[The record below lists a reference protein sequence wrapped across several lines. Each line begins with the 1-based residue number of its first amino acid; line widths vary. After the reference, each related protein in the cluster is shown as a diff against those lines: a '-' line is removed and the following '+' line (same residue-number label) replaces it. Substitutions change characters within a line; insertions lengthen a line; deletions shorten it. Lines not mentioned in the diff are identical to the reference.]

1 MMDGEGLYIVPLNF
15 GYEYDGD
22 KLTLYVHSAREGR
35 KVRAFRHNAAIAFEM
50 DTGHELV
57 EGNMAC
63 QTSYRYK
70 SIIGNG
76 SIHELDDN
84 TEKASALNAM
94 MEHLTGQTFEF
105 NDKMVSAVAVFRI
118 DVSQFSGKEGFESF
132 TNAIKTIPERGRLE
146 RALSWQLNQCHV
158 FTILFY
164 P

>member
-1 MMDGEGLYIVPLNF
+1 MDMRRKDRLVDDPGELRLILEECKVCRIATMDGEGLYIVPLNF

-22 KLTLYVHSAREGR
+22 KLTLYVHSARDGR
-35 KVRAFRHNAAIAFEM
+35 KVRAFRSNTAVAFEM

-57 EGNMAC
+57 ESNMAC
-63 QTSYRYK
+63 QTCYLYK

-105 NDKMVSAVAVFRI
+105 NDKMVNAVAVFRI
-118 DVSQFSGKEGFESF
+118 DVSRFSGKRR
-132 TNAIKTIPERGRLE
+132 I
-146 RALSWQLNQCHV
+146 
-158 FTILFY
+158 
-164 P
+164 

>member
-1 MMDGEGLYIVPLNF
+1 MDMRRKDRLVDDPGELRLILEECKVCRIAMMDGEGLYIVPLNF

-22 KLTLYVHSAREGR
+22 KLTLYIHSAREGR

-63 QTSYRYK
+63 QTSYRYI

-118 DVSQFSGKEGFESF
+118 DVSQFSGKRR
-132 TNAIKTIPERGRLE
+132 I
-146 RALSWQLNQCHV
+146 
-158 FTILFY
+158 
-164 P
+164 